1 MTNPW
6 LRAQEMSHIHGQ
18 YRRSSVNLSPHLSH
32 YSVSPRPQRPTS
44 LALWDGPQE
53 NCYVD
58 EPAGGPNIV
67 IHVSSSLSSP
77 QH

>member
-1 MTNPW
+1 
-6 LRAQEMSHIHGQ
+6 MSQSHSQH
-18 YRRSSVNLSPHLSH
+18 RRSSVNLSPHLSR

-44 LALWDGPQE
+44 LALWEGLQE

-58 EPAGGPNIV
+58 EPAGVPDIV
-67 IHVSSSLSSP
+67 IHVSSSSSSP